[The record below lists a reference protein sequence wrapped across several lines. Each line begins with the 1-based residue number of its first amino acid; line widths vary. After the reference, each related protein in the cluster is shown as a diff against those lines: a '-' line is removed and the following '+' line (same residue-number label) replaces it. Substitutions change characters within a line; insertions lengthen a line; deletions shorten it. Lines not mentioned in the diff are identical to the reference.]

1 MSTSGRSRRRPTG
14 RVILATCF
22 AGVVAFGIMAAWLS
36 SERVSGAAE
45 GFMQVLRGLGV
56 RGAVL
61 YAALQ
66 ICVAVSGILPAS
78 LLGVGAGAIYGL
90 VPGFLLAAT
99 STLAGAILSFFA
111 SRSLLRPSIESLVA
125 RRPRLCNLDA
135 LIAREGWKLV
145 CLLRVSP
152 VMPFSATSLALGLS
166 PIGLRDYA
174 IGTLA
179 SLPALCGYVFIGTL
193 ADRGLSAWST
203 GTGPVRWGLLGI
215 GALATLLLI
224 LRLGQIVVKLGLATS
239 PVRDLTFTDDRT
251 QVDKSRYSLVLS
263 AEVGA
268 RSTDTD

>member
-1 MSTSGRSRRRPTG
+1 MTFFRRSRWRPSGRI
-14 RVILATCF
+14 ILAVCL
-22 AGVVAFGIMAAWLS
+22 AALIAFGILVTWASPQQATD
-36 SERVSGAAE
+36 AAE
-45 GFMQVLRGLGV
+45 SLMHILRGLGF

-66 ICVAVSGILPAS
+66 ICVAVSGLLPAS
-78 LLGVGAGAIYGL
+78 LLGVAAGAIYGF

-99 STLAGAILSFFA
+99 STLAGALLSF
-111 SRSLLRPSIESLVA
+111 LLSHSVFRPTVEKLVA
-125 RRPRLCNLDA
+125 RHPRLRNLDA
-135 LIAREGWKLV
+135 LIARDGWRLV

-152 VMPFSATSLALGLS
+152 VMPFSATSFILGLS

-193 ADRGLSAWST
+193 ADTGVSAWSS
-203 GTGPVRWGLLGI
+203 GAGPVRWGLLGI

-239 PVRDLTFTDDRT
+239 ARDDLGLAGEAAATGP
-251 QVDKSRYSLVLS
+251 QS
-263 AEVGA
+263 AGWSGRGGHE
-268 RSTDTD
+268 